1 MAEVTELLQK
11 AHQGDAAA
19 FEKVFPLL
27 YGEMRR
33 LAQSLLRQ
41 ENPGHTLQAT
51 ALVHEV
57 YLKLSGQDRAGWKN
71 RSQVSGVAAQAMRRI
86 LVDHAR
92 KRKAAKREASE
103 EFEYFVELP
112 RWQGKQDL
120 DVLDEALD
128 RLASVDARKAKVV
141 ELRFFGGL
149 TEQETAECLQVSL
162 ATVQRDWTMARAWLF
177 REIAPEANN

>member
-1 MAEVTELLQK
+1 MAEVTELLER
-11 AHQGDAAA
+11 AHKGDAEA
-19 FEKVFPLL
+19 FEQVFPLL

-33 LAQSLLRQ
+33 LAQSYLNQ
-41 ENPGHTLQAT
+41 EAPGHTLQAT

-57 YLKLSGQDRAGWKN
+57 YLKLSGQENAGWKN
-71 RSQVSGVAAQAMRRI
+71 RNQVLGVAAQAMRRI

-92 KRKAAKREASE
+92 KRKAAKRVAPGD
-103 EFEYFVELP
+103 FEGFVELP

-120 DVLDEALD
+120 DILDLALD
-128 RLASVDARKAKVV
+128 RLAAVDARKARVV

-149 TEQETAECLQVSL
+149 TEQETAECLEISL

-177 REIAPEANN
+177 REVGA